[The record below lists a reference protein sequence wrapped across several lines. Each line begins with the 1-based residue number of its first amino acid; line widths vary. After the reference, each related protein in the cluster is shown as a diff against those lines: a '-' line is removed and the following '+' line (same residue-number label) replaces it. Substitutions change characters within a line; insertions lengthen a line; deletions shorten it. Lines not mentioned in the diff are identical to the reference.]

1 MSSLFS
7 REEIEVEGQL
17 RVFPA
22 ARRISLSALLLGV
35 FLFLVSS
42 LAGAISL
49 YDIIQLS
56 KAGKRDAEII
66 DLIETT
72 RARFALDAQSIAEL
86 KKAGVSERV
95 IQALIQA
102 GPPEEGDQD
111 AAPTA
116 AEVHKAPGR
125 SHLETEAWREGAPSA
140 SRDKRFGPSAPA
152 GTEGGSGGPVFGFFT
167 FEETGSGHGSGHV
180 HFAIAMAGI
189 PVLVLRSEAGHR
201 SVAERATEAAARLT
215 RAIKAPGGRFFP
227 VSRPHPG
234 VKYRSPSGA
243 EEEVLDVSRGDVI
256 AYQRRS
262 VGQVSSERLAA
273 YWAAL
278 LNDYTGL
285 LVGEAPTEL
294 ATLHLGE
301 SLERLQRDLRSR
313 TRKGGAANASEE
325 TFLSVVDHLP
335 AEDKDHLI
343 ELATRIPAEFRV
355 PKGGAEP

>member
-1 MSSLFS
+1 MKNRRRIVASA
-7 REEIEVEGQL
+7 RRTGL
-17 RVFPA
+17 RVVGV
-22 ARRISLSALLLGV
+22 GV
-35 FLFLVSS
+35 FVILTASS
-42 LAGAISL
+42 VRAISL
-49 YDIIQLS
+49 YDVVQLTQ
-56 KAGKRDAEII
+56 AGKSDAEII
-66 DLIETT
+66 ELIETT
-72 RARFALDAQSIAEL
+72 HARFVIDAKTVTEL
-86 KKAGVSERV
+86 KKAGVSEKV
-95 IQALIQA
+95 IQAIIQA
-102 GPPEEGDQD
+102 GPPEDGEQ
-111 AAPTA
+111 A
-116 AEVHKAPGR
+116 
-125 SHLETEAWREGAPSA
+125 SEGAEESHRRPDREATQGDSELAPDVSGTRRRAPSTA
-140 SRDKRFGPSAPA
+140 SVPPGGPSGA
-152 GTEGGSGGPVFGFFT
+152 VFGAFP
-167 FEETGSGHGSGHV
+167 FEETGSGHGGGHN
-180 HFAIAMAGI
+180 HFAVSMGGI

-262 VGQVSSERLAA
+262 VGQVSAARLAA

-278 LNDYTGL
+278 LNDYAGL

-313 TRKGGAANASEE
+313 TRKEGAANASEE
-325 TFLSVVDHLP
+325 TFLGVVDHLP

-343 ELATRIPAEFRV
+343 ELATRIPAEFRA